1 MEQLTD
7 RELLERIYLLLL
19 QILNKVNE
27 IDNDDKQVSMNIFAN
42 LLADK
47 LHEVQ

>member
-1 MEQLTD
+1 MKQLTD

-19 QILNKVNE
+19 QIFNKVSE
-27 IDNDDKQVSMNIFAN
+27 IDNDDKQVSMNVFAN

-47 LHEVQ
+47 LYRVR

>member
-19 QILNKVNE
+19 QILNKVSE

-47 LHEVQ
+47 LQGVQ

>member
-7 RELLERIYLLLL
+7 RELLEHIYLLLL

-47 LHEVQ
+47 LQGVQ

>member
-19 QILNKVNE
+19 QILNKVSE

-47 LHEVQ
+47 LQRVQ

>member
-19 QILNKVNE
+19 QIFNKVSE
-27 IDNDDKQVSMNIFAN
+27 IDNDDKQVSMNVFAN

-47 LHEVQ
+47 LYGVQ

>member
-27 IDNDDKQVSMNIFAN
+27 IDNDDKQVSMNVFAN

-47 LHEVQ
+47 LQRVQ

>member
-7 RELLERIYLLLL
+7 RELLEHIYLLLL

-27 IDNDDKQVSMNIFAN
+27 IDNDDKQVSMNVFAN
-42 LLADK
+42 ILADK
-47 LHEVQ
+47 LYRVQ

>member
-47 LHEVQ
+47 LQGVQ

>member
-19 QILNKVNE
+19 QILNKVSE
-27 IDNDDKQVSMNIFAN
+27 IDNDDKQVSMNVFAN

-47 LHEVQ
+47 LQGVQ